1 MAHFGIMIEGQEGLT
16 WDRWRTIAE
25 TAERLGYESL
35 WRSDH
40 LFSLFGVITRPGL
53 DTWPSLTY
61 LASATRRIRFGPL
74 VCPITFR
81 HPAMLAREA
90 AAVDVLSAGRL
101 ELGVGAGWHDREHQ
115 AFGIPYPRVGERI
128 RRLEEGIGV
137 IRALW
142 GPEPATFEG
151 RFYRL
156 DGAAGWPK
164 PAQRPGIPLI
174 VGGKGTRLLG
184 VVARHADEWNCG
196 GAQPPD
202 TVRRLTGVLE
212 DACRAIGRDPRTI
225 RRSWMGGFLIGENGA
240 ALERRARKLQEYVP
254 TRAAT
259 PAPRL
264 PDELRRDGWLV
275 GTPEEIAGQMRALTA
290 EGIGRFNLQFLDQED
305 LDALHIMAEQVM
317 PRVGRT

>member
-1 MAHFGIMIEGQEGLT
+1 MAHLGIMIEGQEGLT
-16 WDRWRTIAE
+16 WERWRSIADATE
-25 TAERLGYESL
+25 QLGYESL

-61 LASATRRIRFGPL
+61 LAAATRRIRFGTL

-90 AAVDVLSAGRL
+90 AAVDALSGGRL

-128 RRLEEGIGV
+128 RRLDEGIRV

-142 GPEPATFEG
+142 GAEPATFEG

-164 PAQRPGIPLI
+164 SVQRSGIPLI

-196 GAQPPD
+196 GGQPPE

-212 DACRAIGRDPRTI
+212 EACRAIGRDPRVI
-225 RRSWMGGFLIGENGA
+225 RRSWMGGFLVGEDGA

-254 TRAAT
+254 PRAAT
-259 PAPRL
+259 PAAKL
-264 PDELRRDGWLV
+264 PDELRRAGWLV
-275 GTPEEIAGQMRALTA
+275 GTPEEIIGQMRLLIA
-290 EGIGRFNLQFLDQED
+290 EGIGRFNLQFYDQED
-305 LDALHIMAEQVM
+305 LDALRIIAEQVM
-317 PRVGRT
+317 PHVASA